1 MKRTPFLQKLET
13 QLAAR
18 RARLLRTLAGG
29 VSDLMSIPT
38 GEVGDA
44 LDQAIDSEH
53 AEICS
58 QLAEVEARELA
69 QIEQALDQIRH
80 GGYGRCQTCAGPIA
94 KARLQAVPYAS
105 DCIDCARTRDR
116 ASDNPAHRQDGRTHA
131 ALSGNDW

>member
-69 QIEQALDQIRH
+69 QIEQALEQIRR
-80 GGYGRCQTCAGPIA
+80 GGYGHCQTCAGPIA